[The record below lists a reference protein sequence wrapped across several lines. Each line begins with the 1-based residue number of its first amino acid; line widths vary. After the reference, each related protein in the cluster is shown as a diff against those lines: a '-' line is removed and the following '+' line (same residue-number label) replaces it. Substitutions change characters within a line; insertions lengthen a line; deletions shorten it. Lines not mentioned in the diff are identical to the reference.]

1 MPDCSWKNI
10 GIPGTDTATIF
21 DRIGEMTET
30 IDQNPLPLGED
41 FFDLFKDE
49 D

>member
-1 MPDCSWKNI
+1 MEEYRNSPELTL
-10 GIPGTDTATIF
+10 PTIF